1 YMKSKNS
8 EIDFGGKLFTRTEEI
23 KDMNMVVIGRDSN
36 VEAYFPVE
44 FKHLVKKTKQ
54 KFGLNRYKYKVKLNF
69 NSLFENE
76 DFKEDTYDLYFDI
89 EWKSGFSNNGRNLI
103 RIGKP
108 RFMAKYNIKAS
119 QGESGKQI
127 MSVTPYY
134 TFRGEN
140 LSLQAVSFEKA
151 IYRYLRYM
159 MRFSFFVRLWNRKKD
174 IWVVGERIYK
184 AQDTGYHFFKYVRE
198 KYPNKKIYYVID
210 PKSPELR
217 NVSSYGNVLYSKS
230 KEHIKMVISATR
242 IIGSHHPDYLY
253 PLRTHEF
260 KRKVK
265 AQRIFLQHGI
275 MGTKNMVA
283 NYGKNASDFETDLF
297 LVSSQSEKEMIVN
310 DFEYNPEEVKVT
322 GLSRFDSLFK
332 DNVTTKRHLLIIPTW
347 REWLIREDLFLESEY
362 FQRYKSLVNNKQ
374 LHELARENQFEI
386 VFCLHPNMQKY
397 SHLFKGNSVRVI
409 NQGEVNVQLLLKESM
424 MMITDYSSVAF
435 DFSFLEKPVIYYQFD
450 RSRFIGKRP
459 SHLTLDNDLP
469 WEIIY
474 DEKSLLE
481 LVNAYAQNDFKMK
494 SEYIKRANKF

>member
-1 YMKSKNS
+1 MFRLYKTIKGNISLAVNKEVKQQKKIQIDYMKSKNS

-159 MRFSFFVRLWNRKKD
+159 MRFSFFVRLWNRK
-174 IWVVGERIYK
+174 
-184 AQDTGYHFFKYVRE
+184 
-198 KYPNKKIYYVID
+198 
-210 PKSPELR
+210 
-217 NVSSYGNVLYSKS
+217 
-230 KEHIKMVISATR
+230 
-242 IIGSHHPDYLY
+242 
-253 PLRTHEF
+253 
-260 KRKVK
+260 
-265 AQRIFLQHGI
+265 RIFG
-275 MGTKNMVA
+275 
-283 NYGKNASDFETDLF
+283 
-297 LVSSQSEKEMIVN
+297 
-310 DFEYNPEEVKVT
+310 
-322 GLSRFDSLFK
+322 
-332 DNVTTKRHLLIIPTW
+332 W
-347 REWLIREDLFLESEY
+347 
-362 FQRYKSLVNNKQ
+362 
-374 LHELARENQFEI
+374 
-386 VFCLHPNMQKY
+386 
-397 SHLFKGNSVRVI
+397 
-409 NQGEVNVQLLLKESM
+409 
-424 MMITDYSSVAF
+424 
-435 DFSFLEKPVIYYQFD
+435 
-450 RSRFIGKRP
+450 
-459 SHLTLDNDLP
+459 
-469 WEIIY
+469 
-474 DEKSLLE
+474 
-481 LVNAYAQNDFKMK
+481 
-494 SEYIKRANKF
+494 